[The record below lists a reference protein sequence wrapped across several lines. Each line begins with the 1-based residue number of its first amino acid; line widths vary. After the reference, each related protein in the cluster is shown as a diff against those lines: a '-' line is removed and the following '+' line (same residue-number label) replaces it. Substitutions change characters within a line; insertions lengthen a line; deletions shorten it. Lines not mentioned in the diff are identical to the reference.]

1 MSLTTGQVADE
12 AGVKNDTVRYYE
24 ERGLIDE
31 PPRTSSGY
39 RQFSPDTVQ
48 RINFIKRAQELG
60 FTLAEIEELLE
71 LADGKGSAEDILNKT
86 ESKIAEIEQKISHL
100 QTLRDSLT
108 ELADACP
115 GEGPLSRCDILDS
128 LSGGE
133 PL

>member
-1 MSLTTGQVADE
+1 MSLTTGQVAEE

-39 RQFSPDTVQ
+39 RQFPPDTVQ

-60 FTLAEIEELLE
+60 FTLAEIEDLLE
-71 LADGKGSAEDILNKT
+71 LADGKGSAEDILTKT

-108 ELADACP
+108 ELAEACP
-115 GEGPLSRCDILDS
+115 GEGPLSQCNILDS
-128 LSGGE
+128 LVGDES
-133 PL
+133 L

>member
-71 LADGKGSAEDILNKT
+71 LADGKGSAEDILKKT

-108 ELADACP
+108 ELAEACP
-115 GEGPLSRCDILDS
+115 GEGPLSQCNILDS
-128 LSGGE
+128 LVGDES
-133 PL
+133 L